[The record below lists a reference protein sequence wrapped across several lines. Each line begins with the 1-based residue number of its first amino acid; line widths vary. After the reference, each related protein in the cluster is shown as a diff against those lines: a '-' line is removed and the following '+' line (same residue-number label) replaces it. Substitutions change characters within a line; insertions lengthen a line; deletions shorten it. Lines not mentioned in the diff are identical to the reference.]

1 MKAESLSMA
10 LTMALSPSY
19 VNWNCGCERWPD
31 CPSAGRVPD
40 GWNRS
45 LKSFTY
51 RGTLQNDDD
60 DVVIIIA
67 QIFID
72 DRPIGGFD
80 ELYELEKSGDL
91 DRLMASGADA

>member
-1 MKAESLSMA
+1 MTDKSRIRIYGSETCSFCMAARMLLKKKGLDYEDIPIGGDEELRRRIEELSGQR
-10 LTMALSPSY
+10 T
-19 VNWNCGCERWPD
+19 
-31 CPSAGRVPD
+31 VP
-40 GWNRS
+40 
-45 LKSFTY
+45 
-51 RGTLQNDDD
+51 
-60 DVVIIIA
+60 

>member
-1 MKAESLSMA
+1 MTYKSRIRIYGSENFSLCMA
-10 LTMALSPSY
+10 ARMLLKKKGLDYDDIPIGGDEELRRRIEELS
-19 VNWNCGCERWPD
+19 GQRT
-31 CPSAGRVPD
+31 VP
-40 GWNRS
+40 
-45 LKSFTY
+45 
-51 RGTLQNDDD
+51 
-60 DVVIIIA
+60 

>member
-1 MKAESLSMA
+1 MAARMLLKKKGLDYEDIPIGGDEELRRKIEELSGQR
-10 LTMALSPSY
+10 T
-19 VNWNCGCERWPD
+19 
-31 CPSAGRVPD
+31 VP
-40 GWNRS
+40 
-45 LKSFTY
+45 
-51 RGTLQNDDD
+51 
-60 DVVIIIA
+60 

>member
-1 MKAESLSMA
+1 MAARMLLKKKGLDYEDIPIGGDEELRRRIEELSGQR
-10 LTMALSPSY
+10 T
-19 VNWNCGCERWPD
+19 
-31 CPSAGRVPD
+31 VP
-40 GWNRS
+40 
-45 LKSFTY
+45 
-51 RGTLQNDDD
+51 
-60 DVVIIIA
+60 

>member
-1 MKAESLSMA
+1 MAARMLLKKKGLDYEDIPIGGDEELRRRIVELSGQR
-10 LTMALSPSY
+10 T
-19 VNWNCGCERWPD
+19 
-31 CPSAGRVPD
+31 VP
-40 GWNRS
+40 
-45 LKSFTY
+45 
-51 RGTLQNDDD
+51 
-60 DVVIIIA
+60 

>member
-1 MKAESLSMA
+1 MTDKSRIRIYGSETCSFCMAARMLLKKKGLDYEDIPIGGDEELRRKIEELSGQR
-10 LTMALSPSY
+10 T
-19 VNWNCGCERWPD
+19 
-31 CPSAGRVPD
+31 VP
-40 GWNRS
+40 
-45 LKSFTY
+45 
-51 RGTLQNDDD
+51 
-60 DVVIIIA
+60 